1 VTATTVIRPRATT
14 TYALVTGGGTGGHV
28 YPALAVADELV
39 RHGHPPAEIR
49 FVGAR
54 RGIESVVVPAA
65 GFELDVLPGRGL
77 RRRRSLA
84 AARDNVLAVA
94 GAVRAVL
101 AARRILH
108 RTRPR
113 VVFGVGGYASLPCV
127 LAARLQR
134 VPTVVHEQNAAP
146 GLANRLAVRLGATAA
161 VSLPGTPLRG
171 AVLTG
176 NPVRR
181 AIADVQRRPDRDR
194 PVVLV
199 FGGSLGAW
207 RLNQSALG
215 LYDRWRRRRDVTVVL
230 VSGRRDHDECAR
242 RLAALRRPDDQ
253 LDFALV
259 EYEEHMER
267 QYERAAVAVTRAG
280 AVTVAELAVVGLP
293 AVLVPLPGAP
303 GDHQTRNAETVAAA
317 GGAVV
322 VPDDEASAERLATEI
337 DRLLAD
343 PAGLDAMSHAA
354 RTLGRPDAAARVATL
369 VEETARA

>member
-1 VTATTVIRPRATT
+1 MARPRAAT

-39 RHGHPPAEIR
+39 RRGHPPDEIR

-54 RGIESVVVPAA
+54 RGIESVAVPAA
-65 GFELDVLPGRGL
+65 GFALDMLPGRGL
-77 RRRRSLA
+77 RRRRTLA
-84 AARDNVLAVA
+84 AVRDNLLAV
-94 GAVRAVL
+94 GG
-101 AARRILH
+101 AARALLSAGRIL
-108 RTRPR
+108 RRARPR
-113 VVFGVGGYASLPCV
+113 VVLGVGGYASLPCV

-134 VPTVVHEQNAAP
+134 IPTVVHEQNAAP

-161 VSLPGTPLRG
+161 VSLPGTPLDG
-171 AVLTG
+171 AILTG

-181 AIADVQRRPDRDR
+181 VIADVHRRPDPDR
-194 PVVLV
+194 PVLLV

-207 RLNQSALG
+207 RLNESALG
-215 LYDRWRRRRDVTVVL
+215 LYDHWRARRDVAVVL
-230 VSGRRDHDECAR
+230 VTGRRDHADCT
-242 RLAALRRPDDQ
+242 RLLSALRHPDDQ
-253 LDFALV
+253 LDFTLV
-259 EYEEHMER
+259 EYEEHMEH
-267 QYERAAVAVTRAG
+267 QYERATVAVTRAG

-322 VPDDEASAERLATEI
+322 VPNDDACAERLATEL

-343 PAGLDAMSHAA
+343 PARLDVMSLAA

-369 VEETARA
+369 VEEMARA

>member
-1 VTATTVIRPRATT
+1 MARPRATT
-14 TYALVTGGGTGGHV
+14 AFALVTGGGTGGHV

-39 RHGHPPAEIR
+39 RHGHAPDEIH

-54 RGIESVVVPAA
+54 RGIESAAVPAA

-77 RRRRSLA
+77 RRRLTVA
-84 AARDNVLAVA
+84 AARDNLLALG
-94 GAVRAVL
+94 GAARALV
-101 AARRILH
+101 AARRIVR

-127 LAARLQR
+127 LAARLHR

-161 VSLPGTPLRG
+161 VSLPDTPLTG

-181 AIADVQRRPDRDR
+181 AIAAVDRHPDANH
-194 PVVLV
+194 PAILV
-199 FGGSLGAW
+199 FGGSLGAG
-207 RLNQSALG
+207 RINESALD
-215 LYDRWRRRRDVTVVL
+215 LYDRWRSRDDVSVVL
-230 VSGRRDHDECAR
+230 VTGHRDYADSTR
-242 RLAALRRPDDQ
+242 GLAALRRPDDR
-253 LDFALV
+253 LDFTLV
-259 EYEEHMER
+259 EYEDHMER
-267 QYERAAVAVTRAG
+267 QYERATVAVTRAG

-303 GDHQTRNAETVAAA
+303 GDHQTRNAEAVATA

-322 VPDDEASAERLATEI
+322 VPDADATGERLTAEL
-337 DRLLAD
+337 DRLLAN
-343 PAGLDAMSHAA
+343 PARLDAMSRATRA
-354 RTLGRPDAAARVATL
+354 LGRPDAAARVATL
-369 VEETARA
+369 VEEAARA

>member
-1 VTATTVIRPRATT
+1 VTATTMTRPRGTT
-14 TYALVTGGGTGGHV
+14 AYAVVTGGGTGGHV
-28 YPALAVADELV
+28 YPALAVAEELV
-39 RHGHPPAEIR
+39 RRGHPADQIR

-54 RGIESVVVPAA
+54 RGIESVAVPAA
-65 GFELDVLPGRGL
+65 GFEVDVLPGRGL
-77 RRRRSLA
+77 RRRRTLA
-84 AARDNVLAVA
+84 AARDNLLAVGGTA
-94 GAVRAVL
+94 RAIV
-101 AARRILH
+101 AARRILR

-134 VPTVVHEQNAAP
+134 IPTVVHEQNAAP
-146 GLANRLAVRLGATAA
+146 GLANRIAVRLGAKPAI
-161 VSLPGTPLRG
+161 SLPGTPLTG

-181 AIADVQRRPDRDR
+181 VITEVQRRPDRDH

-207 RLNQSALG
+207 RLNESALG
-215 LYDRWRRRRDVTVVL
+215 LYDHWRDRRDLTVVL
-230 VSGRRDHDECAR
+230 VAGRRDHAECST
-242 RLAALRRPDDQ
+242 RLTALRRAGDH
-253 LDFALV
+253 LDFTLV
-259 EYEEHMER
+259 EYEDHMER

-303 GDHQTRNAETVAAA
+303 DDHQTRNAEAVASA

-322 VPDDEASAERLATEI
+322 VPDGDATPARLAVEL
-337 DRLLAD
+337 DQLLAD
-343 PAGLDAMSHAA
+343 PARLDTMSTAA
-354 RTLGRPDAAARVATL
+354 RPLGRPDAAARVAAL